1 MALAKG
7 HSKIKT
13 GPLSLHTETA
23 IHIVELMTEVINL
36 LLHYFLY

>member
-13 GPLSLHTETA
+13 GPLSLHSETA
-23 IHIVELMTEVINL
+23 IHNYSGVNDRGD
-36 LLHYFLY
+36 